1 MKVILLQDV
10 AKLGRKFT
18 TIEVPDGHALNKLIP
33 QGLAQQATPENVKR
47 LSTQMEK
54 VSSGEDALNS
64 LFDDAVTKLS
74 DSTIMVPVELNEQGH
89 MFQALKGTV
98 IIEALSEAGVST
110 EGLAIEISEPI
121 KESGDHTVFLMLGTK
136 KAPLTISVISK

>member
-89 MFQALKGTV
+89 MFQA
-98 IIEALSEAGVST
+98 
-110 EGLAIEISEPI
+110 
-121 KESGDHTVFLMLGTK
+121 
-136 KAPLTISVISK
+136 